1 MNALVL
7 KFDSS
12 GTGHCL
18 YSELIDLTRL
28 GSLAVSRASNIEF
41 NPAKQRWEVRGRRG
55 RVLHSHRSRAICLV
69 WEQQHF
75 NR

>member
-1 MNALVL
+1 MNASVIT
-7 KFDSS
+7 FAPDGSAR
-12 GTGHCL
+12 CL

-28 GSLAVSRASNIEF
+28 GPLHVQRASNVEF
-41 NPAKQRWEVRGRRG
+41 NPARQQWEVHSRTGR
-55 RVLHSHRSRAICLV
+55 LLYSHRSRAVCLA

>member
-12 GTGHCL
+12 GAGHCL
-18 YSELIDLTRL
+18 YSELIDLRL
-28 GSLAVSRASNIEF
+28 VGPLDIQRAANIEF
-41 NPAKQRWEVRGRRG
+41 NPAIQQWEVRDRDGQI
-55 RVLHSHRSRAICLV
+55 LHSHRSRAICLA

-75 NR
+75 NH